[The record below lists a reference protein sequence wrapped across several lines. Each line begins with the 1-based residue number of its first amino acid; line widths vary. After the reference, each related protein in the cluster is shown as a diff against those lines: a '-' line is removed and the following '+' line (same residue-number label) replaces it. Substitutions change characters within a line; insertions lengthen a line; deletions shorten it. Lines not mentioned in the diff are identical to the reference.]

1 MRSCAC
7 VGACAWVHVRACKI
21 VEYLSI
27 FGVFVYFLLLEATLC
42 AFDSNQDSNQ
52 DSLERKKSLGF
63 LESEVECF
71 LMPPHMYTSWDI
83 KKKPKE
89 IRGVANEQ
97 EHAAGERI
105 WREDCV

>member
-1 MRSCAC
+1 
-7 VGACAWVHVRACKI
+7 
-21 VEYLSI
+21 
-27 FGVFVYFLLLEATLC
+27 
-42 AFDSNQDSNQ
+42 
-52 DSLERKKSLGF
+52 
-63 LESEVECF
+63 
-71 LMPPHMYTSWDI
+71 MPPHMYTPWDI